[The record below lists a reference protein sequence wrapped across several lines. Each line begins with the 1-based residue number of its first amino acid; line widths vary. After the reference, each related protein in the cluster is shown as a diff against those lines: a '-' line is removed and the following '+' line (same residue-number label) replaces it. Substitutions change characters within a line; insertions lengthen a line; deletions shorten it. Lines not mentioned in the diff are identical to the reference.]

1 MFLCRSV
8 STFIGMT
15 FTALK
20 IILWAWIQIT
30 EIGVEMKKHRVF
42 LTLLALAAVLMLS
55 HHPVRVQAESS
66 TGQSMPSLTP
76 QAVEA
81 FLDGFAPVAMKELSV
96 PGMAFVMVRNG
107 AVFFSRGYGYADVE
121 NHVPFD
127 PKRTIVRAGSIVKTV
142 TALAVMQLVEQGKLD
157 LDADVNQYLT
167 RFQVPDTYDQPVTVR
182 QLLHYTAGF
191 DTRFIGIRVES
202 AQEILPLSD
211 YLAQHLTERTRPP
224 GEIRAYN
231 DLEIALAGL
240 LVEEV
245 SGVPYDRYV
254 GERVFGPLGMDSS
267 SIYLPEAD
275 EPRVA
280 LGYGS
285 NGPYP
290 LNFYYLNDAAGAG
303 FNTTASDL
311 ARYMIMHLENGR
323 YGDVRLLTE
332 QSLRELHTTRFR
344 HHPKLPGVAYTFD
357 ELFWGDQR
365 VLAKSGGAPGFNN
378 RMLLLPDER
387 TGIYFVY
394 NRDSTVKFGPQLEQ
408 AFRERFFP
416 GSNDQPLRQE
426 IPLRDPQEMGRY
438 AGYYVEMIDYSDRS
452 IEKVRSLM
460 EQTQVTVNEQG
471 QLKLYGNALLRVD
484 ENLFQWNDTGNYV
497 AFLEDE
503 KGQIDYMFYARTAL
517 RRVPWHET
525 FPVQM
530 SILGFSLAMFLTAL
544 VGWLVAGFKRQG
556 RSYGVSGSLSL
567 LYASFLTGL
576 GLLLAP
582 VFAGADPPWA
592 FSFAPPVALLVL
604 LALPLV
610 GAALTL
616 ILAWQVSRSWK
627 DRQAGWF
634 VRVHNTLILVASLAF
649 LFFLNTWNLLG
660 YRL

>member
-1 MFLCRSV
+1 MKNFRWSV
-8 STFIGMT
+8 NLLVLAGMLLT
-15 FTALK
+15 PTYAVTAL
-20 IILWAWIQIT
+20 ASQ
-30 EIGVEMKKHRVF
+30 
-42 LTLLALAAVLMLS
+42 
-55 HHPVRVQAESS
+55 SS
-66 TGQSMPSLTP
+66 RQVSVTP
-76 QAVEA
+76 EAVEA
-81 FLDGFAPVAMKELSV
+81 FVDDFASVQMKEMGVS
-96 PGMAFVMVRNG
+96 GMAFVMVKYG
-107 AVFFSRGYGYADVE
+107 AVFFSKGYGYADVE

-127 PKRTIVRAGSIVKTV
+127 PERTIVRAGSIVKTV

-167 RFQVPDTYDQPVTVR
+167 HFQVPDTYDKPVTAR

-202 AQEILPLSD
+202 AQEILPLPD
-211 YLAQHLTERTRPP
+211 YLAQHLTKRTRPP
-224 GEIRAYN
+224 GEVRAYN

-254 GERVFGPLGMDSS
+254 EQQIFEPLGMNSS
-267 SIYLPEAD
+267 SIYLPAAD
-275 EPRVA
+275 EQRVA

-311 ARYMIMHLENGR
+311 ARYMIMHLENGE

-332 QSLRELHTTRFR
+332 ESLRELHTTRFR
-344 HHPKLPGVAYTFD
+344 HHPDLPGIAYTFD
-357 ELFWGDQR
+357 ELFWGSRR
-365 VLAKSGGAPGFNN
+365 VLAKGGGAPGFNN

-426 IPLRDPQEMGRY
+426 IPVRDPQEMGRY

-460 EQTQVTVNEQG
+460 DQTQVTVNEQG
-471 QLKLYGNALLRVD
+471 QLELYGNALLRVD
-484 ENLFQWNDTGNYV
+484 ENLFQWTDSGNYV
-497 AFLEDE
+497 AFREGE
-503 KGQIDYMFYARTAL
+503 KGQINYMFYARTAS

-530 SILGFSLAMFLTAL
+530 SILGFSLAVFLTAL
-544 VGWLVAGFKRQG
+544 VGWLVAGLKRQG

-567 LYASFLTGL
+567 LYASFLTGM
-576 GLLLAP
+576 GLLLVP
-582 VFAGADPPWA
+582 LFAGADPPWA
-592 FSFAPPVALLVL
+592 FSFAPPTALLVL

-616 ILAWQVSRSWK
+616 ILAWQVFESWK
-627 DRQAGWF
+627 DMRAGWF